1 MFYVLILKNSMLTM
15 LSTYYLCDN
24 VYHTIL
30 RPMSILMG
38 PTNVCY
44 HQLTMICAAVTFNTT
59 SPRGLNVSCY

>member
-1 MFYVLILKNSMLTM
+1 MFYVLILKNSMLT
-15 LSTYYLCDN
+15 CDN

-44 HQLTMICAAVTFNTT
+44 HQLTMICAAVTFNAT